1 MKNGRKM
8 TEVENLMF
16 TLQMQNA
23 TGDADQMK
31 SIVHEE
37 LFYNLRTLMEVD
49 GFDMSFMDT
58 QPFIE
63 ALCLANKEQIEAGND
78 VMDWGTRQLAHAT
91 FKLYLSR
98 VDDSFVHMVNAR
110 DWKHR
115 MHQFVS
121 IYVLCLSEHYAD
133 RSGWITIREFFAEKQ
148 AAKEGTVRQLI
159 WKKSNPSPMNGQY
172 IYLSGIENAVWFKK
186 KGGTFNARCKNTV
199 FEYPCGRSKMHP
211 TEKNHKLLQELILDN
226 SNPSDLVF
234 DPCAGSGSHLLVARD
249 NGRDYIGIEL
259 DEGYFKIAESR
270 LSGAISA

>member
-133 RSGWITIREFFAEKQ
+133 RSGWIKTLAAMAE
-148 AAKEGTVRQLI
+148 EY
-159 WKKSNPSPMNGQY
+159 KKANNENAYENTMN
-172 IYLSGIENAVWFKK
+172 YLSLFVLNF
-186 KGGTFNARCKNTV
+186 
-199 FEYPCGRSKMHP
+199 P
-211 TEKNHKLLQELILDN
+211 T
-226 SNPSDLVF
+226 
-234 DPCAGSGSHLLVARD
+234 
-249 NGRDYIGIEL
+249 IEL
-259 DEGYFKIAESR
+259 TRS
-270 LSGAISA
+270 LSDIVQALVEEKSA

>member
-1 MKNGRKM
+1 MSTSIVLLQTNKLKGGKIMKKHVRKAHAKKNHNYKNVKENKNMKNDRKM

-31 SIVHEE
+31 NIVHEE

-98 VDDSFVHMVNAR
+98 VDDSFVHMVNAH

-133 RSGWITIREFFAEKQ
+133 RSGWIKTLAAMAE
-148 AAKEGTVRQLI
+148 EY
-159 WKKSNPSPMNGQY
+159 KKANNENAYENTMN
-172 IYLSGIENAVWFKK
+172 YLSLFVLNF
-186 KGGTFNARCKNTV
+186 
-199 FEYPCGRSKMHP
+199 P
-211 TEKNHKLLQELILDN
+211 T
-226 SNPSDLVF
+226 
-234 DPCAGSGSHLLVARD
+234 
-249 NGRDYIGIEL
+249 IEL
-259 DEGYFKIAESR
+259 TRS
-270 LSGAISA
+270 LSDIVQALVEEKSA

>member
-1 MKNGRKM
+1 MSTSIVLLQTNKLKGGKIMKKHVRKAHAKKNHNYKNVKENKNMKNGRKM

-133 RSGWITIREFFAEKQ
+133 RSGWIKTLAAMAE
-148 AAKEGTVRQLI
+148 EY
-159 WKKSNPSPMNGQY
+159 KKANNENAYENTMN
-172 IYLSGIENAVWFKK
+172 YLSLFVLNF
-186 KGGTFNARCKNTV
+186 
-199 FEYPCGRSKMHP
+199 P
-211 TEKNHKLLQELILDN
+211 T
-226 SNPSDLVF
+226 
-234 DPCAGSGSHLLVARD
+234 
-249 NGRDYIGIEL
+249 IEL
-259 DEGYFKIAESR
+259 TRS
-270 LSGAISA
+270 LSDIVQALVEEKSA

>member
-1 MKNGRKM
+1 
-8 TEVENLMF
+8 
-16 TLQMQNA
+16 
-23 TGDADQMK
+23 
-31 SIVHEE
+31 
-37 LFYNLRTLMEVD
+37 MEVD

-133 RSGWITIREFFAEKQ
+133 RSGWIKTLAAMAE
-148 AAKEGTVRQLI
+148 EY
-159 WKKSNPSPMNGQY
+159 KKANNENAYENTMN
-172 IYLSGIENAVWFKK
+172 YLSLFVLNF
-186 KGGTFNARCKNTV
+186 
-199 FEYPCGRSKMHP
+199 P
-211 TEKNHKLLQELILDN
+211 T
-226 SNPSDLVF
+226 
-234 DPCAGSGSHLLVARD
+234 
-249 NGRDYIGIEL
+249 IEL
-259 DEGYFKIAESR
+259 TRS
-270 LSGAISA
+270 LSDIVQALVEEKSA

>member
-1 MKNGRKM
+1 MKKHVRKAHAKKNHNYKNVKENKNMKNGRKM

-133 RSGWITIREFFAEKQ
+133 RSGWIKTLAAMAE
-148 AAKEGTVRQLI
+148 EY
-159 WKKSNPSPMNGQY
+159 KKANN
-172 IYLSGIENAVWFKK
+172 ENAYE
-186 KGGTFNARCKNTV
+186 NTMNYLCLFV
-199 FEYPCGRSKMHP
+199 LNFP
-211 TEKNHKLLQELILDN
+211 T
-226 SNPSDLVF
+226 
-234 DPCAGSGSHLLVARD
+234 
-249 NGRDYIGIEL
+249 IEL
-259 DEGYFKIAESR
+259 TRS
-270 LSGAISA
+270 LSDIVQALVEEKSA